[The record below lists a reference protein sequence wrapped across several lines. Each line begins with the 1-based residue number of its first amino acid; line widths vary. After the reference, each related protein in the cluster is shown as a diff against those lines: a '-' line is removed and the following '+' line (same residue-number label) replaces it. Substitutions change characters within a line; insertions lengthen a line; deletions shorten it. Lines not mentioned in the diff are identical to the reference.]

1 LASQPLRR
9 LDPSPSDPGFDPAP
23 AQIGAAMPGVV
34 PLVGVDRPRPA
45 APATR
50 RHAHRWDIV
59 DQLLEDQAV
68 VDVGGRQ
75 RDGKG
80 EALAVADQ
88 VELGSWLAAVDRIC
102 ANVVPPL

>member
-1 LASQPLRR
+1 V
-9 LDPSPSDPGFDPAP
+9 
-23 AQIGAAMPGVV
+23 PGVV
-34 PLVGVDRPRPA
+34 PLIGVDPVGPA

-59 DQLLEDQAV
+59 QEPLEDHAV

-80 EALAVADQ
+80 EALAVGDK

-102 ANVVPPL
+102 AHVVPPL